1 MGVGGGKGAPAP
13 PDFTAAATPTQNTPW
28 ATSSWSQGPST
39 PTGSGHWEGGLP
51 GGSGHYVQ
59 DMTPGKMQ
67 QHVGLNPQLDQ
78 ANQSMMGQL
87 GSSWGT
93 PLDNG
98 QQARQHAEDAIYG
111 RATSRLDPMWQQ
123 REHDLQTQLANQGI
137 DPSSMAYQKQID
149 NMNRGRN
156 DAYGQASYESILG
169 GGQEAQRQQ
178 GMDLQSR
185 MAPLAGMAG
194 LQGLSGNAAKP
205 AASGGLGAVP
215 GGAPEVRNQSNRA
228 RTRAMG
234 GLLMARAALSARR
247 RSCEVTW
254 LIPTP
259 ICSSN

>member
-39 PTGSGHWEGGLP
+39 PTGSGHWEGGIP

-59 DMTPGKMQ
+59 DMTPGKME

-87 GSSWGT
+87 GSSWAN

-98 QQARQHAEDAIYG
+98 QQARQHAEDSLYG
-111 RATSRLDPMWQQ
+111 QATSRLDPMWQQ
-123 REHDLQTQLANQGI
+123 REQQFNSGLTNQGI
-137 DPSSMAYQKQID
+137 DPNSAAGQQAFG
-149 NMNRGRN
+149 NFNRGRN
-156 DAYGQASYESILG
+156 DAYQGAINNASMF
-169 GGQEAQRQQ
+169 GGQEASRQQ

-194 LQGLSGNAAKP
+194 LQQLSGMPQNPLLP
-205 AASGGLGAVP
+205 AAMAQYQGALQKY
-215 GGAPEVRNQSNRA
+215 GIDQQGKNS
-228 RTRAMG
+228 TMG
-234 GLLMARAALSARR
+234 GLFGLGGTLGAAQMLA
-247 RSCEVTW
+247 
-254 LIPTP
+254 PAAAAA
-259 ICSSN
+259 